1 MDTFECSC
9 RGENPNCF
17 KCGGTGLGFSKKH
30 QLGRPTTPLGKTYLA
45 EPSKLTV
52 TSQREKVKAKDTFL
66 SDAEIAGIAQRA
78 YTKAKE
84 RIVKHREKLAS
95 EKFKKT
101 DTSDWTVCPFC
112 EAKVK
117 KLDKHFRKSHTP
129 EGREQKE
136 KLKEQKK
143 TKKQVK
149 NRQVKTE
156 VPQHSNQEF
165 SEYRRL
171 HPAAKLCGFC
181 KGFFVNTD
189 SLREH
194 FRQVHPESG
203 NTKPVD
209 KSIQRRTHRVSNSGK
224 SSPVKSN
231 SKDSTQGHKIEDSK
245 IERQMDATYGLG
257 GFARDGGRFGS
268 PATYDNM
275 DDESFS

>member
-1 MDTFECSC
+1 MDRFECSC

-17 KCGGTGLGFSKKH
+17 KCGGTGLVDSKH
-30 QLGRPTTPLGKTYLA
+30 GQIGRPATPLGKTFLA
-45 EPSKLTV
+45 EPTKLTSA
-52 TSQREKVKAKDTFL
+52 SQREKVKANDSFL
-66 SDAEIAGIAQRA
+66 SDAEIAGLAYKRYKKAQ
-78 YTKAKE
+78 E
-84 RIVKHREKLAS
+84 RIAKSKEKIAAEKLVNIP
-95 EKFKKT
+95 
-101 DTSDWTVCPFC
+101 TSAWTVCPFC

-117 KLDKHFRKSHTP
+117 NLDKHFRKSHTP
-129 EGREQKE
+129 EGRELKE

-143 TKKQVK
+143 AKKQVK

-165 SEYRRL
+165 LEYRRL

-189 SLREH
+189 SLRKH

-209 KSIQRRTHRVSNSGK
+209 KSMQRRTHRVSNSSK

-231 SKDSTQGHKIEDSK
+231 SKDSTQGHEFEDSK

-268 PATYDNM
+268 PSTYDNM